1 MQNNKLQ
8 GDQWSPVFKNF
19 MIKSFDPIFDKNC
32 KILILGSCPSVKSL
46 EQGEYYAHKQNR
58 FWRVMFRLLGC
69 EVLADYDTKK
79 QMLLNN
85 GIGLWDT
92 IGLCKR
98 EGSLDSAITDVV
110 ANDIPSLI
118 KNSKVRCIVL
128 NGNKAKS
135 VFKHK
140 IDGVDIICLP
150 STSPANAKY
159 TFDKLFKI
167 WQNAITPYL

>member
-1 MQNNKLQ
+1 
-8 GDQWSPVFKNF
+8 
-19 MIKSFDPIFDKNC
+19 MIKSFDPIFNKNC

-58 FWRVMFRLLGC
+58 FWKVMFALFK
-69 EVLADYDTKK
+69 EKPTNDYSAKK

-92 IGLCKR
+92 IGLCER
-98 EGSLDSAITDVV
+98 VGSLDSAITDVV
-110 ANDIPSLI
+110 PNDVPALI

-140 IDGVDIICLP
+140 IDGIDIVCLP

-159 TFDKLFKI
+159 TFDKLFEI
-167 WQNAITPYL
+167 WQNALQKYL

>member
-1 MQNNKLQ
+1 
-8 GDQWSPVFKNF
+8 
-19 MIKSFDPIFDKNC
+19 MIKSFDPVFNQNC
-32 KILILGSCPSVKSL
+32 KILILGSCPSIKSL

-58 FWRVMFRLLGC
+58 FWRVMFAICG
-69 EVLADYDTKK
+69 AQPTDDYNAKK

-92 IGLCKR
+92 IGLCER
-98 EGSLDSAITDVV
+98 VGSLDSAIKDVV
-110 ANDIPSLI
+110 PNDVASLI

-135 VFKHK
+135 MFKHK
-140 IDGVDIICLP
+140 IEGVDIICLP

-159 TFDKLFKI
+159 SFDKLLQI

>member
-1 MQNNKLQ
+1 
-8 GDQWSPVFKNF
+8 
-19 MIKSFDPIFDKNC
+19 
-32 KILILGSCPSVKSL
+32 
-46 EQGEYYAHKQNR
+46 
-58 FWRVMFRLLGC
+58 MFAICG
-69 EVLADYDTKK
+69 AQPTDDYNAKK

-92 IGLCKR
+92 IGLCER
-98 EGSLDSAITDVV
+98 VGSLDSAIKDVV
-110 ANDIPSLI
+110 PNDVASLI

-135 VFKHK
+135 MFKHK
-140 IDGVDIICLP
+140 IEGVDIICLP

-159 TFDKLFKI
+159 SFDKLLQI

>member
-1 MQNNKLQ
+1 MFAL
-8 GDQWSPVFKNF
+8 FKEKPTN
-19 MIKSFDPIFDKNC
+19 
-32 KILILGSCPSVKSL
+32 
-46 EQGEYYAHKQNR
+46 
-58 FWRVMFRLLGC
+58 
-69 EVLADYDTKK
+69 DYSAKK

-92 IGLCKR
+92 IGLCER
-98 EGSLDSAITDVV
+98 VGSLDSAITDVV
-110 ANDIPSLI
+110 PNDVPALI

-140 IDGVDIICLP
+140 IDGIDIVCLP

-159 TFDKLFKI
+159 TFDKLFEI
-167 WQNAITPYL
+167 WQNALQKYL